1 MKPYKN
7 LSSKNLGL
15 LLLLARVVAVLGIIT
30 IVLTLLVLAYLTFSS
45 GLIGLTRSLG
55 VIPMSVSILLIS
67 GVMAAIVAF
76 EENYR
81 IRTEHLVNG
90 NKISLS

>member
-7 LSSKNLGL
+7 LNSKNLGL
-15 LLLLARVVAVLGIIT
+15 LLLLARVVAVLGIIS
-30 IVLTLLVLAYLTFSS
+30 IVLTLLVFAYMTYSS
-45 GLIGLTRSLG
+45 GLFGLTRSLSF
-55 VIPMSVSILLIS
+55 IPMSVSILLIS
-67 GVMAAIVAF
+67 GLMAAIVAF